1 MNKIVMRKLSST
13 KLLGALLLA
22 AGLVS
27 VSLVSLQANAFDL
40 GKALEDAAKKE
51 IEKAKN
57 GGEEAA
63 PAAAPAPAP
72 VAAPAPAPVA
82 TPATTP
88 VPVDAQ
94 APVAVPAPVTANPS
108 VAPVA
113 AAEPAP
119 AQPEFNWR
127 NPSKAEEIALGRE
140 ITGSLLGAAPLVK
153 DEALQKYVNQVGRW
167 VANQSERADLPWK
180 FGVID
185 SADLNAFAAPGGYV
199 LLTKGLYLKM
209 QSEAQLA
216 GVLGHEIAHVVKKH
230 QLKVLQKQQLLGY
243 GASKLGSLF
252 GKKDKLAKK
261 AINTGAEVSARGLD
275 KDAEFEADRMGL
287 ILAYRAGYD
296 AYGLPDVLQTIGQT
310 NKSDSSVALLFKT
323 HPSPDERLAKL
334 GDSIGGSLDKAKAGK
349 TLENRLYKLN

>member
-1 MNKIVMRKLSST
+1 MKKISIS
-13 KLLGALLLA
+13 KLLSVLLLA
-22 AGLVS
+22 AGLLS
-27 VSLVSLQANAFDL
+27 IQANAFDL

-57 GGEEAA
+57 GGEE
-63 PAAAPAPAP
+63 PTPEPEP
-72 VAAPAPAPVA
+72 VAAPAPVVAPASPAPAVAAPTAAPVA
-82 TPATTP
+82 TPAP
-88 VPVDAQ
+88 
-94 APVAVPAPVTANPS
+94 ANPAA
-108 VAPVA
+108 APVA
-113 AAEPAP
+113 AAEPAQP
-119 AQPEFNWR
+119 AQPEFNWK
-127 NPSKAEEIALGRE
+127 NPSKEEEIALGRE

-199 LLTKGLYLKM
+199 LLTKGLYQKI

-216 GVLGHEIAHVVKKH
+216 GVLGHEIAHIVKKH

-243 GASKLGSLF
+243 GASRLSGLF

-261 AINTGAEVSARGLD
+261 ALNTGAEISARGLD

-287 ILAYRAGYD
+287 TLAYRAGYD

-334 GDSIGGSLDKAKAGK
+334 GDSIGDKLDNAKAGK
-349 TLENRLYKLN
+349 TLEKRLYKLN

>member
-1 MNKIVMRKLSST
+1 MDKIVMRKLSST

-63 PAAAPAPAP
+63 PATTPAPAP

-88 VPVDAQ
+88 VPVDAK

-108 VAPVA
+108 AAPVA

-119 AQPEFNWR
+119 AQPEFNWK
-127 NPSKAEEIALGRE
+127 NPSKEEEIALGRE

-287 ILAYRAGYD
+287 TLAYRAGYD

-334 GDSIGGSLDKAKAGK
+334 GDSIGGKLDNAKTGK
-349 TLENRLYKLN
+349 TLENRLYKLY